1 MVNDPILVFYFYF
14 LLLYET
20 LKPTLV
26 KFRLFK
32 KKKKEAFVKF
42 RISKI
47 LLEAEH
53 AHSMH
58 MQLVN
63 LIT

>member
-1 MVNDPILVFYFYF
+1 MVNDPILVFFFYF

-32 KKKKEAFVKF
+32 KKEALVKF

-53 AHSMH
+53 AYSMH